1 VQLTYL
7 FITLIIVFGHCEDF
21 LGTTLLSRP
30 LVLGPLVG
38 LALGDLHQGI
48 LIGASLELIFMGN
61 IKVGAAIP
69 PDVVTGGVLGT
80 AFAILSGK
88 GAAIALALAVPISI
102 LAEMLLSALFV
113 FRSTF
118 NKLFAVYAEE
128 GNYRKVQRL
137 HLLSGT
143 LKPLLMGLIGW
154 LSLQLGAGAMK
165 SVLDHIPGWVN
176 AGLQVAG
183 NVLPALGFALL
194 MNLLFHKKV
203 APYFFLGF
211 VLAAWMKLPMIAIG
225 ALGVIIAFLVT
236 NNMPGAA
243 AGDEG
248 EAGAGEEEGD
258 EGVVADEG
266 VDGERAEEGME
277 AHGEAA
283 IAGMA
288 GAGMVEAGTGIAV
301 VRPPITNGDLRWMFL
316 RSMALEANFNFET
329 WQNTGF
335 AFSMLPALKKLY
347 PDKEAMAA
355 ALQRHLQLFN
365 TSTYGSTLIIGLT
378 AAMEEQN
385 SRDPDF
391 NSESINSVKLGL
403 MGPLAGV
410 FDSLFWGTLK
420 VIAAGV
426 GTSLALKGHL
436 SGALLFIL
444 LFNVPHLLLRYQLT
458 FIGYRAGT
466 RWLQQLARTHV
477 MDKLTYGASIL
488 GLMVVGAM
496 PATLMSLRTPLAFG
510 GGDAGSGLQ
519 GILDSIV
526 PAILPLGLTFLVYYF
541 IKKGVKTAYLLLGLV
556 VLGFVG
562 SVLHLFV

>member
-1 VQLTYL
+1 
-7 FITLIIVFGHCEDF
+7 
-21 LGTTLLSRP
+21 
-30 LVLGPLVG
+30 
-38 LALGDLHQGI
+38 
-48 LIGASLELIFMGN
+48 
-61 IKVGAAIP
+61 
-69 PDVVTGGVLGT
+69 
-80 AFAILSGK
+80 
-88 GAAIALALAVPISI
+88 
-102 LAEMLLSALFV
+102 LFV

-118 NKLFAVYAEE
+118 NKLFAAYAEE
-128 GNYRKVQRL
+128 GNYRKVQQL
-137 HLLSGT
+137 HLLSGI

-258 EGVVADEG
+258 EGAVADEG

>member
-118 NKLFAVYAEE
+118 NKLFAAYAEE
-128 GNYRKVQRL
+128 GNYRKVQQL
-137 HLLSGT
+137 HLLSGI

-243 AGDEG
+243 GDEG
-248 EAGAGEEEGD
+248 AEDVAEAEANAD
-258 EGVVADEG
+258 EVGTAADEG
-266 VDGERAEEGME
+266 VDGAG
-277 AHGEAA
+277 A
-283 IAGMA
+283 AGMV
-288 GAGMVEAGTGIAV
+288 GAGMVGAGMTGEGGVSEGVLA

-335 AFSMLPALKKLY
+335 AFSILPALKKLY
-347 PDKEAMAA
+347 PGKEAMAA
-355 ALQRHLQLFN
+355 ALRRHLQLFN

-385 SRDPDF
+385 SRDADF

-436 SGALLFIL
+436 SGAVLFIL

-496 PATLMSLRTPLAFG
+496 PATLMSIRTPLAFG

-541 IKKGVKTAYLLLGLV
+541 IKKGVKTTYLLLGLV

>member
-1 VQLTYL
+1 MQLTYL

-118 NKLFAVYAEE
+118 NKLFASYAEE
-128 GNYRKVQRL
+128 GDYRKVQRL
-137 HLLSGT
+137 HLLSGI

-236 NNMPGAA
+236 NNMPGADEGEA
-243 AGDEG
+243 EAETNAGEEGTLADEGGAGEGVDG
-248 EAGAGEEEGD
+248 EAGAGM
-258 EGVVADEG
+258 V
-266 VDGERAEEGME
+266 
-277 AHGEAA
+277 
-283 IAGMA
+283 
-288 GAGMVEAGTGIAV
+288 GAGSGIVA
-301 VRPPITNGDLRWMFL
+301 VRPSITNGDLRWMFL

-347 PDKEAMAA
+347 PGKEAMAA
-355 ALQRHLQLFN
+355 ALRRHLQLFN

-385 SRDPDF
+385 SRDADF

-436 SGALLFIL
+436 SGAVLFIL

-496 PATLMSLRTPLAFG
+496 PATLMSIRTPLAFG

-541 IKKGVKTAYLLLGLV
+541 IKKGVKTTYLLLGLV

>member
-1 VQLTYL
+1 
-7 FITLIIVFGHCEDF
+7 
-21 LGTTLLSRP
+21 
-30 LVLGPLVG
+30 
-38 LALGDLHQGI
+38 
-48 LIGASLELIFMGN
+48 
-61 IKVGAAIP
+61 
-69 PDVVTGGVLGT
+69 VLGT

-118 NKLFAVYAEE
+118 NKLFASYAEE

-137 HLLSGT
+137 HLLSGA

-211 VLAAWMKLPMIAIG
+211 VLAAWMKLPVIAIG

-243 AGDEG
+243 AEDEG
-248 EAGAGEEEGD
+248 GAD
-258 EGVVADEG
+258 ADEEVDGG
-266 VDGERAEEGME
+266 VDAAGM
-277 AHGEAA
+277 AGTGMGV
-283 IAGMA
+283 AGMA
-288 GAGMVEAGTGIAV
+288 GAGAGPVAV
-301 VRPPITNGDLRWMFL
+301 RQPITNGDLRWMFL

-347 PDKEAMAA
+347 PDRAAMAA

-436 SGALLFIL
+436 SGAVLFIL

-510 GGDAGSGLQ
+510 GADAGSGLQ

-526 PAILPLGLTFLVYYF
+526 PSILPLGLTFLVYYF
-541 IKKGVKTAYLLLGLV
+541 IKKGVKTTYLLLGLV